1 MNNEETMKKL
11 LAILAIVTLCSGC
24 VLTTKINNILGT
36 VEDTLC
42 SPTVD
47 QVTDAAAAL
56 SFIQA
61 NPKLAGGLGSA
72 IAVFNSI
79 KSGICVAI
87 PQLRAALGSLDGA
100 IASMGFKG
108 MAGASPIPALTA
120 LRKVAK

>member
-1 MNNEETMKKL
+1 MKSL
-11 LAILAIVTLCSGC
+11 LVILAIVALLPGC
-24 VLTTKINNILGT
+24 FMTTMANNILGT
-36 VEDTLC
+36 VEATLC

-47 QVTDAAAAL
+47 QVTDAVAAL

-61 NPKLAGGLGSA
+61 NPGIAGGLGSA
-72 IAVFNSI
+72 IAVFNAI

-108 MAGASPIPALTA
+108 MASAAPIPPLTA
-120 LRKVAK
+120 LRKAAQ